1 MQNSSNGPDG
11 EPRGHRMPQPP
22 PLLSQT
28 GTSTAPNH
36 QSTRDGV
43 RHSTSDSNSNLVSSQ
58 SVDVVSQQLQ
68 TQDVQPVTLPAHI
81 NAILSKCMNQEKS
94 RHDMQTSERRF
105 CGYHKNQRNN
115 SVEFFNITVTK
126 CTVGGDAIHC
136 MSDVPLPY
144 DQYILDTDNMS
155 ITCDPTTSDYSQ
167 YAYDC
172 PEWSQNTRI
181 SNHSQVPPDR
191 PAIRQAAARRTGD
204 PELQLI
210 VASLQNSHA
219 DTIQNPLDLSRKRE
233 LGEEILYKVLEE
245 TTSSSATD
253 GDMSNIQV
261 TYDGEGRKE
270 QTQSTGTPEVA
281 FVPESYMY
289 TNTRNTSHAVDLSQ
303 NSSKPPTGIQ
313 HIPKE
318 IASKPIYRNGSETTN
333 QQSHPS
339 ELSYATFARN
349 PHPYETAIRPGSNMM
364 AHVPEPSVPGP
375 SQRQNKTP
383 PGDAGN
389 PYKSSSWP
397 RLHVG
402 PHINPPPGL
411 LSNSKPSHRS
421 HPEVVMRR
429 PPYVPYQQ
437 LHLPPQPY
445 PYRHHLNI
453 PYHHPVNQQ
462 VHNQRYPPLPLDN
475 FRPTGGYASGRPV
488 YYPHN
493 TTAPSLSV
501 HPTPMW
507 SPSLRGDHADAG
519 PQERHASSTSQ
530 ERPLMQSWHPI
541 SPAQPP
547 SHSVFTPWS
556 ELAKLS
562 ASQDQWPSQEQPHDS
577 HMKEAFQAQHP
588 TVTHQLSLISVPQS
602 LSLAS
607 AIWKKLEQ
615 ESPSEKPQSESTSS
629 VPQSPSAV
637 PQSPS
642 AVPQSPSAVPQ
653 SPPAVPQSPP
663 AVPQSPPEVPQ
674 SPPAVPQSPP
684 AVPQSPP
691 AVPQSPSAVP
701 KSPSAVPQSPSAVPQ
716 SPSAV
721 LYSPSSVPQPP
732 SENQQSPSSV
742 SQSPSSVPQSPS
754 SAPQSPS
761 SGPQSPSSV
770 PQSPL
775 SFVPSSPL
783 SVQQSP
789 SSILQSPSSVP
800 QSQSSKLPS
809 SDSDDSLPEVE
820 MPHLLA
826 LFNSAPIHKE
836 AKLATSK
843 PSLQSKHSDEQNVS
857 SNEETKPRRP
867 TTSHKEAKSATS
879 KPSLQSKHSDEQ
891 NDYVSSN
898 EETKPRRQTTSHKEA
913 KSATSKPSLQSKHSD
928 EQNVSSNEE
937 TKPRRPT
944 TSHKEAKSATSKPS
958 LQSKH
963 SDEQNVP
970 SNEETKPAETDKNGG
985 SNRAINNLVELR
997 HLLLEHEENTASQT
1011 SSSRR
1016 PQHIGPYDYN
1026 NPQMAY
1032 YWDCM
1037 QTTLPSPFDKPESIM
1052 SPYAGMSTREVRER
1066 NQGITQQSPT
1076 KRRQE
1081 DNPGDS
1087 LVLKKR
1093 QMTDWL
1099 DNLENEGRCELIDT
1113 DGENSRGS
1121 DVFERVNGWGARQPL
1136 LTTTQR
1142 QGMETV
1148 DNAHKLTISPQPLEE
1163 LALFTAKMVG
1173 PQVMFSL
1180 GA

>member
-1 MQNSSNGPDG
+1 
-11 EPRGHRMPQPP
+11 MPQPP

-58 SVDVVSQQLQ
+58 SVDAVSQQLQ

-81 NAILSKCMNQEKS
+81 NAILSKCMDQEKS
-94 RHDMQTSERRF
+94 RHDMQTSERKF

-115 SVEFFNITVTK
+115 SVEFFNISVTK
-126 CTVGGDAIHC
+126 CTVGGEAIHC

-144 DQYILDTDNMS
+144 DQYILDTDNLS

-181 SNHSQVPPDR
+181 LNHSQVPPDR

-210 VASLQNSHA
+210 VASLQKSHA

-261 TYDGEGRKE
+261 TYDVEGRKE

-281 FVPESYMY
+281 FVPQSYMY
-289 TNTRNTSHAVDLSQ
+289 TDTRNTSHAVDLSQ
-303 NSSKPPTGIQ
+303 NSSKPPTRIQ
-313 HIPKE
+313 HIPNE
-318 IASKPIYRNGSETTN
+318 SASKSIYCNGSETTN

-349 PHPYETAIRPGSNMM
+349 PHPYETAVWPDSNMM

-375 SQRQNKTP
+375 SQRRNKTP
-383 PGDAGN
+383 PRDPGN

-402 PHINPPPGL
+402 PHIKPPPGL
-411 LSNSKPSHRS
+411 VSNPKPSHRS
-421 HPEVVMRR
+421 HPEVVMQR
-429 PPYVPYQQ
+429 PPYVSYQQ

-462 VHNQRYPPLPLDN
+462 VHNQGYPPLPLDN
-475 FRPTGGYASGRPV
+475 FRPTSGYASGRPV

-493 TTAPSLSV
+493 TTAPSPSV
-501 HPTPMW
+501 HPITMW

-541 SPAQPP
+541 SQAQPP

-562 ASQDQWPSQEQPHDS
+562 SSPDQWPSQEQPHDS
-577 HMKEAFQAQHP
+577 HMKQAFQAQHP

-602 LSLAS
+602 LSQAS
-607 AIWKKLEQ
+607 AIWNKLEQ

-629 VPQSPSAV
+629 
-637 PQSPS
+637 
-642 AVPQSPSAVPQ
+642 
-653 SPPAVPQSPP
+653 
-663 AVPQSPPEVPQ
+663 VPQ

-701 KSPSAVPQSPSAVPQ
+701 QSPPAVPQSPSTVSQSPSAVPQSPSAVPQ

-721 LYSPSSVPQPP
+721 PQSPSGVPLSPSAVAQSPSAVPQSPSAVSQSPSVVPQSPSAVPQSPSAVPQSP
-732 SENQQSPSSV
+732 SENQLSPSLISHV
-742 SQSPSSVPQSPS
+742 QSPSSVPQSPS
-754 SAPQSPS
+754 SVPQSPS
-761 SGPQSPSSV
+761 SVPQSPSSVPQSPSSV

-783 SVQQSP
+783 SVQQSL

-826 LFNSAPIHKE
+826 FFNSAPIHKE

-879 KPSLQSKHSDEQ
+879 KPSM
-891 NDYVSSN
+891 
-898 EETKPRRQTTSHKEA
+898 
-913 KSATSKPSLQSKHSD
+913 QSKHSD
-928 EQNVSSNEE
+928 EQNVPSNEE

-1011 SSSRR
+1011 SSSRQ

-1093 QMTDWL
+1093 QTTHWL

-1173 PQVMFSL
+1173 PQVH
-1180 GA
+1180 